1 MEPFQSSS
9 TIQNYEFSD
18 DILHLRQRINNKLES
33 LDSISSRV
41 QDSIDNLSY
50 RKFDM
55 KFWNLFLSINLFF
68 GLLITFIIFGYLI
81 SDEESSENRL
91 ANEAILIFL
100 LTTSLTVCIPYY
112 LYQLTEIEE
121 TDQHIPENERKC

>member
-41 QDSIDNLSY
+41 QDSIDNL
-50 RKFDM
+50 
-55 KFWNLFLSINLFF
+55 
-68 GLLITFIIFGYLI
+68 
-81 SDEESSENRL
+81 